1 MRKLTELLA
10 GMLTVLVP
18 TLLVMLT
25 ACGIAWAVNT
35 LIDMVLA

>member
-1 MRKLTELLA
+1 MKKLTKVLA

-18 TLLVMLT
+18 TLLVLLT
-25 ACGIAWAVNT
+25 ACGIAWAINT